1 MADTVIRFEHVVKKY
16 GEHTVLEDFNLDI
29 SKGEF
34 LTVIGRSGC
43 GKTTALKMINGLNIP
58 DAGTVCVNG
67 ENIAGADQIRLRRRI
82 GYVIQSIGLFPHMTV
97 AKNITYVPDLSRQWD
112 QTTAKAK
119 VTELLEKVGLDAS
132 YAGRYP
138 DELSGGQCQR
148 VGIARALASG
158 PEILLMDEP
167 FGAVDEIT
175 RKTLQEEILHIQK
188 ELNVTVIFITH
199 DIKEALKLGTRV
211 LVMDGGK
218 IVQLDTPERIR
229 SHPENE
235 FVRELVASA

>member
-1 MADTVIRFEHVVKKY
+1 MADTVIRFEHVVKRY
-16 GEHTVLEDFNLDI
+16 GAQTVLEDFNLDI
-29 SKGEF
+29 SRGEF

-43 GKTTALKMINGLNIP
+43 GKTTALKMINGLNVP
-58 DAGTVCVNG
+58 DAGIIFVNG

-82 GYVIQSIGLFPHMTV
+82 GYVIQSIGLFPHMSV
-97 AKNITYVPDLSRQWD
+97 AKNITYVPDLSREWD
-112 QTTAKAK
+112 RATAKSK
-119 VTELLEKVGLDAS
+119 VTELLKKVGLDES

-188 ELNVTVIFITH
+188 EMHVTVVFITH
-199 DIKEALKLGTRV
+199 DIKEALRLGTRV
-211 LVMDGGK
+211 LVMDAGK
-218 IVQLDTPERIR
+218 IVQLDTPENIR
-229 SHPENE
+229 SHPDNE

>member
-1 MADTVIRFEHVVKKY
+1 MADIVIRFEHVVKKY
-16 GEHTVLEDFNLDI
+16 AEHTVLADFNLDI
-29 SKGEF
+29 FKGEF

-43 GKTTALKMINGLNIP
+43 GKTTALKMINGLNLP
-58 DAGTVCVNG
+58 DAGKVCVDG
-67 ENIAGADQIRLRRRI
+67 EDIAGADQIRLRRRI

-97 AKNITYVPDLSRQWD
+97 AKNISYVPDLSGQWD
-112 QTTAKAK
+112 KSTAKEK
-119 VTELLEKVGLDAS
+119 VTELLERVGLDAS

-188 ELNVTVIFITH
+188 ELGVTVIFITH

-218 IVQLDTPERIR
+218 IVQLDTPDNIR
-229 SHPENE
+229 FHPENE